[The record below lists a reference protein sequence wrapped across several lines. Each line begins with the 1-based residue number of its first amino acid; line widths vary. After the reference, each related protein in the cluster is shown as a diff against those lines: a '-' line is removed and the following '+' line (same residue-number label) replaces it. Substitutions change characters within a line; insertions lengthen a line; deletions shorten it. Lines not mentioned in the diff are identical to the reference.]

1 MVGNQLKHM
10 EAAAAVAEELNFSRA
25 AKRLRLS
32 QPAIT
37 KYIAELE
44 EHLGVLLFARDH
56 HTVSLTEAGRAYVEQ
71 ARIALLHAERAVQVA
86 RSAGKNVETV
96 LNVGRSPYADP
107 YFTSVLRAIR
117 LPLFPRLKLNLSSGF
132 SCDLAH
138 EVLVGAVDLAVVIEP
153 PLSDLFTSLKIDES
167 PLYVVISRDDD
178 LANYPSIRIDQLGKK
193 RWILF
198 HRQSHP
204 PLYDLIQ
211 RRARDSKIVPSML
224 QHFMV
229 PEDAIPLLSDPGTLV
244 IVGKSGALRIARDGL
259 TMRPLEEL
267 TLIAKTLLISRADN
281 DSKAV
286 SELVRGFMRRLN
298 SIAADE
304 QMSLP
309 MPANVPDEAA

>member
-1 MVGNQLKHM
+1 MVRNELKHM
-10 EAAAAVAEELNFSRA
+10 EAATAVAAELNFSRA

-44 EHLGVLLFARDH
+44 EHLGVLLFARNH
-56 HTVSLTEAGRAYVEQ
+56 HTVCLTDAGRAYVEQ
-71 ARIALLHAERAVQVA
+71 ARIALLHAERAVQAA
-86 RSAGKNVETV
+86 RSAGQDVETV
-96 LNVGRSPYADP
+96 LNIGRSPYADP
-107 YFTSVLRAIR
+107 FFTSVLRAIR

-138 EVLVGAVDLAVVIEP
+138 EVLVGALDVAVVIEP
-153 PLSDLFTSLKIDES
+153 PLSDLFTSLTIDES
-167 PLYVVISRDDD
+167 PLYVVISREEE
-178 LANYPSIRIDQLGKK
+178 LADHPSIRFDQLAKK

-211 RRARDSKIVPSML
+211 RRARDSKVVPSML

-259 TMRPLEEL
+259 TMRPLEEQAL
-267 TLIAKTLLISRADN
+267 VAKTLLISRADN
-281 DSKAV
+281 DSKIV
-286 SELVRGFMRRLN
+286 SELVRGFMRRLK
-298 SIAADE
+298 SITADE
-304 QMSLP
+304 QLSLP
-309 MPANVPDEAA
+309 LPANAPEPA

>member
-1 MVGNQLKHM
+1 MPRSELKYM
-10 EAAAAVAEELNFSRA
+10 EAAVAVAEELSFSRA
-25 AKRLRLS
+25 AKRLHVS

-44 EHLGVLLFARDH
+44 ESLGVLLFLRDH
-56 HTVSLTEAGRAYVEQ
+56 HTVSLTDAGRAYVEE
-71 ARIALLHAERAVQVA
+71 ARIALLHAERAVQA
-86 RSAGKNVETV
+86 SRAAGRDVETV
-96 LNVGRSPYADP
+96 LNIGRSPYADP
-107 YFTSVLRAIR
+107 FFTSILLSIR
-117 LPLFPRLKLNLSSGF
+117 LPLYPRLKLNLSSGF

-138 EVLVGAVDLAVVIEP
+138 DVLAGELDVAVVIEP

-167 PLYVVISRDDD
+167 PLYIVMSREDE
-178 LANYPSIRIDQLGKK
+178 LADYPSIGFHQLPKK

-198 HRQSHP
+198 QRQSHP

-211 RRARDSKIVPSML
+211 KQAQKSKVMPSAL

-229 PEDAIPLLSDPGTLV
+229 PEEAIPLMTDSGGV
-244 IVGKSGALRIARDGL
+244 IIVGKSGALRIARNGL

-267 TLIAKTLLISRADN
+267 TLITSTLVISRSDN

-286 SELVRGFMRRLN
+286 SELVRSFMRRLK
-298 SIAADE
+298 SLAVDE

-309 MPANVPDEAA
+309 LPA

>member
-1 MVGNQLKHM
+1 MVRNELKHM
-10 EAAAAVAEELNFSRA
+10 EAATAVAAELNFSRA

-56 HTVSLTEAGRAYVEQ
+56 HTVSLTDAGRAYVEQ

-86 RSAGKNVETV
+86 RSAGKDVETI

-107 YFTSVLRAIR
+107 FFTFVLRAIR

-138 EVLVGAVDLAVVIEP
+138 EVLVGAVDVAVVIEP

-167 PLYVVISRDDD
+167 PLYVVISLEDE
-178 LANYPSIRIDQLGKK
+178 LASYPSVRFDQLAKK

-204 PLYDLIQ
+204 PPYDLIQ
-211 RRARDSKIVPSML
+211 RRARDSRVVPSML
-224 QHFMV
+224 QHFMI

-267 TLIAKTLLISRADN
+267 SLLAKTVLISRADN
-281 DSKAV
+281 DSKVV
-286 SELVRGFMRRLN
+286 SELVRGFMRRLK

-304 QMSLP
+304 QLSLP
-309 MPANVPDEAA
+309 LPANAPELV